1 MIYRTLRSVLAGLL
15 ACLIAGP
22 ALAELSERWQ
32 KMTHPVE
39 PFRIIGNL
47 YYVGASSVTSFLI
60 VTGEG
65 HILIDGG
72 FEETAPLIEA
82 SIEKLGF
89 RLEDVEILLSSHG
102 HFDHAGGLARLK
114 EASGARFLASELE
127 APILERGGLGDD
139 LLGDEAPFPKVEV
152 DRRLKDGDVV
162 ELGGARLTAHVTAGH
177 TRGCTSWAFE
187 VQEGDRSYLAVS
199 ICSLSVLPGMKFAE
213 PATYPGIAADFE
225 RSFERLESL
234 PCEVFLASHAGFF
247 DLSGKRDKTAEDGVH
262 PFVDPEGYRRYIEG
276 ARERFL
282 EAVAEEAAAGG
293 GTD

>member
-152 DRRLKDGDVV
+152 DRRLKDGEVV

-247 DLSGKRDKTAEDGVH
+247 DLSGKREKAAGSGAH
-262 PFVDPEGYRRYIEG
+262 PFVDPEGYKRYIER
-276 ARERFL
+276 ARERFR
-282 EAVAEEAAAGG
+282 EAVAKEGG
-293 GTD
+293 